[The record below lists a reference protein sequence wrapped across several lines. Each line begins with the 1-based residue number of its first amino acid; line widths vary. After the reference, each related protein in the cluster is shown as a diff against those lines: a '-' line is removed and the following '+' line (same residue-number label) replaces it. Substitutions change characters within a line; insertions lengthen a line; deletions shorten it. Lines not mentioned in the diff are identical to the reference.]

1 MAHFTTTLE
10 TKARAVDAFSY
21 LADFANARHW
31 DPTVTHARRIGRRP
45 IGEGSRFEIELG
57 TRLRPIR
64 LSYTLTRYEPY
75 RLIMLEA
82 ETSFF
87 RSLDT
92 IEIEE
97 QSSGARVHYD
107 ADLRP
112 YGAVVLFDLPM
123 HLAFQLSGRRSARG
137 LARALD
143 GLATRNAPKRARRKR
158 AASAKS
164 SRHTRSAAG

>member
-1 MAHFTTTLE
+1 MAHFKTTLE
-10 TKARAVDAFSY
+10 TGARAVDAFAY

-31 DPTVTHARRIGRRP
+31 DPSVTDARRVGRKP

-57 TRLRPIR
+57 SRLRPIR

-75 RLIMLEA
+75 RLIMLQA
-82 ETSFF
+82 DTALF

-97 QSSGARVHYD
+97 TSSGCRVHYD

-112 YGAVVLFDLPM
+112 HGAFVLFDLPM
-123 HLAFQLSGRRSARG
+123 HLAFQLSGRRSALG
-137 LARALD
+137 LAR
-143 GLATRNAPKRARRKR
+143 GLEGLVVERSPKRPRRKKAAAKRARQ
-158 AASAKS
+158 A
-164 SRHTRSAAG
+164 RSAAG